1 MWLDRKMTSSA
12 FLLRFKNKS
21 STLDKTGAL
30 DLSLSRPVDLPR
42 LPPLSPQVLRPNTLF
57 SPASAQPDSKPRFRT
72 TACKVRPTRC
82 RDLSTGRAYHPCTLE
97 EFQTLVQRTY
107 WELGSLGPSHKGTQ
121 RWEAERRTSDR
132 KQAYGRAVRMARST
146 GRSRPGPGD

>member
-1 MWLDRKMTSSA
+1 MTSSA

-42 LPPLSPQVLRPNTLF
+42 LPLLSPPANVLL
-57 SPASAQPDSKPRFRT
+57 SPASTQPSSKPRFRT
-72 TACKVRPTRC
+72 TACRVHPTRH
-82 RDLSTGRAYHPCTLE
+82 RDLSASRAYRPCTLE

-107 WELGSLGPSHKGTQ
+107 WELGSLGPSRKGTQ
-121 RWEAERRTSDR
+121 RWEAERRASER
-132 KQAYGRAVRMARST
+132 KEAYGRAVRMARST
-146 GRSRPGPGD
+146 GRSRPSPGD

>member
-1 MWLDRKMTSSA
+1 MTSAA

-30 DLSLSRPVDLPR
+30 DLSLSRPVDLPK
-42 LPPLSPQVLRPNTLF
+42 LPPLSPQILRVNTLL
-57 SPASAQPDSKPRFRT
+57 SSAETHPDSKTRFKT
-72 TACKVRPTRC
+72 TSSRIRPVRS
-82 RDLSTGRAYHPCTLE
+82 RDLSAGRVGYHPCTLE

-107 WELGSLGPSHKGTQ
+107 WELGRLGPSRRGTQ
-121 RWEAERRTSDR
+121 RWEEERRVSDR

-146 GRSRPGPGD
+146 GRCRPSPGD